1 MSAVTLPNNG
11 GNDTNGRKA
20 GSTNAQQESCEHL
33 QQKPQ
38 TGNTTRGLFWCNQF
52 CNLLQQT
59 ERSSAN
65 PEKSPPK
72 KKRPPSK
79 PSMVEPADLFDAT
92 TAGASREV
100 SMLFSKLA
108 EVLSERA
115 TADTSQIK
123 QLDGI
128 LRETQNL
135 ESYLREKKNH
145 LRQKLALIS
154 NKLQG

>member
-1 MSAVTLPNNG
+1 MEETTPMAGKLVPPTLNKRAVNIYNKSPKQATP
-11 GNDTNGRKA
+11 
-20 GSTNAQQESCEHL
+20 QE
-33 QQKPQ
+33 
-38 TGNTTRGLFWCNQF
+38 
-52 CNLLQQT
+52 QT

>member
-1 MSAVTLPNNG
+1 MEETTPMAGKLVPPTLNKRAVNIYNKSPKQATP
-11 GNDTNGRKA
+11 
-20 GSTNAQQESCEHL
+20 QE
-33 QQKPQ
+33 
-38 TGNTTRGLFWCNQF
+38 F

>member
-1 MSAVTLPNNG
+1 MEETTPMAGKLVPPTLNKRAVNIYNKSPKQATP
-11 GNDTNGRKA
+11 
-20 GSTNAQQESCEHL
+20 QE
-33 QQKPQ
+33 
-38 TGNTTRGLFWCNQF
+38 
-52 CNLLQQT
+52 T